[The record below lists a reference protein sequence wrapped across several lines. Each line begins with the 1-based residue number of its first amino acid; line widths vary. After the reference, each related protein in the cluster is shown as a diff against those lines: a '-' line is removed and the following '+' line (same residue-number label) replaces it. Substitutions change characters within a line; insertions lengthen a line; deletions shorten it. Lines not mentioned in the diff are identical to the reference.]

1 MMHIYLK
8 TVCTLL
14 LALCICSQTV
24 AQSAAANSSSHSRA
38 WKEYAYGLQ
47 LTLPEGVKQTWPTK
61 RGNASFSGRNCTI
74 YLFIQPHVE
83 SQPATSPDSPAPGS
97 VEALADQVWVSLGF
111 AADERVMLKEDK
123 QRIADRPGI
132 RSEFSL
138 TNTKTQQARFVG
150 QALFKIDRFTAA
162 CAWIITEET
171 FADEARKLTDEVIA
185 GLYLLPPD
193 QISADRT
200 RLLENGDAFIN
211 TFNRELLKMD
221 LPFEQTYRISLS
233 GKEVGGIHYLQDM
246 APPERGPAMIV
257 RRRGRT
263 VADTGTLD
271 FDEEFSVSLDGKRE
285 LWQRRATDTG
295 TVPLNAQNPS
305 DIPDRRPMPG
315 NNNGLIIHSDETGAA
330 SGDQLAVSR
339 QSRTKQQNPV
349 WKLPTIAYLSQI
361 DAHLLLRRLPRE
373 NKEMGF
379 YSYDTQSGQIKLMI
393 VRVELQLGGRYTATL
408 HRRPESLPEIWTFDR
423 SGKLLSQLLPN
434 GNLITPCDP
443 TDLESIWADFTGF

>member
-1 MMHIYLK
+1 MHTYLK
-8 TVCTLL
+8 SIYTL
-14 LALCICSQTV
+14 AIILCVCSQAV
-24 AQSAAANSSSHSRA
+24 AQTATAPRV

-47 LTLPEGVKQTWPTK
+47 LTVPEGVKQAWPTE

-74 YLFIQPHVE
+74 YLFIQPHIE

-97 VEALADQVWVSLGF
+97 VEALADQTWVSLGF
-111 AADERVMLKEDK
+111 AADERVAITEGE

-138 TNTKTQQARFVG
+138 TNTKTQQTRFVG

-162 CAWIITEET
+162 CAWVITEEA
-171 FADEARKLTDEVIA
+171 FAEEARKLTDDVIA
-185 GLYLLPPD
+185 GLYLLPPT
-193 QISADRT
+193 QISDDRT
-200 RLLENGDAFIN
+200 RLLENGDAFISS
-211 TFNRELLKMD
+211 FNRELLKMD
-221 LPFEQTYRISLS
+221 LPYEQTYRVSHG

-246 APPERGPAMIV
+246 APPQRGPAIIV

-263 VADTGTLD
+263 VSDTGTLD

-295 TVPLNAQNPS
+295 TVPLNANRPTGA
-305 DIPDRRPMPG
+305 PGTPGRRPMPG
-315 NNNGLIIHSDETGAA
+315 NNSGLIIHSDETGAA

-339 QSRTKQQNPV
+339 QSRAKQQNPV

-379 YSYDTQSGQIKLMI
+379 YSYDTQSGQIKLVI
-393 VRVELQLGGRYTATL
+393 VRVELQLGGRYTATI

-434 GNLITPCDP
+434 GSLITPCDP
-443 TDLESIWADFTGF
+443 ADLESIWADFTGF